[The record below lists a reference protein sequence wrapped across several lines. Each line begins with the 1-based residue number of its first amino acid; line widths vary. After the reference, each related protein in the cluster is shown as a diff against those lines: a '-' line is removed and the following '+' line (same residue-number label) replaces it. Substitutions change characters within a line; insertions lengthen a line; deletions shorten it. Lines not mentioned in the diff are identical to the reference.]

1 MISIVIPVYNQ
12 ADKIIKC
19 LNGIKNQTYQNFE
32 IIIVND
38 GSEDNIDEALNSFKN
53 KFDKFLIIN
62 QKNSGSNVAR
72 NRGTKEVSGKYV
84 IFCDADLI
92 LRSDALELMLNT
104 LKKNPDISYAY
115 PSHRFGKK
123 LFKLWEFD
131 EEKLKQMPYIHTTA
145 LIRKDHFPGFD
156 EDIKRLQD
164 WDLWLTMLKQNHVGK
179 WIPEVLFKIIDTNAT
194 MSSWLPSFAY
204 KLLPFLPK
212 VKKYKEAVAII
223 KAKHSLN

>member
-19 LNGIKNQTYQNFE
+19 LDSIKNQSYQDFE

-38 GSEDNIDEALNSFKN
+38 GSTDNVLKALNGYENKFKN
-53 KFDKFLIIN
+53 FLLIN
-62 QKNSGSNVAR
+62 QENGGACNAR
-72 NRGTKEVSGKYV
+72 NNGFEKVRGDYV
-84 IFCDADLI
+84 IFCDADLV
-92 LRSDALELMLNT
+92 LRLDALELMLNT
-104 LKKNPDISYAY
+104 LKDNLDISYAY
-115 PSHRFGKK
+115 PSHKFGKK

-156 EDIKRLQD
+156 ENVKRLQD
-164 WDLWLTMLKQNHVGK
+164 WDLWLTMLEQNHKGK

-204 KLLPFLPK
+204 KLFPFLPK
-212 VKKYKEAVAII
+212 VKKYKEAVEAI
-223 KAKHSLN
+223 KAKHRLS